1 MNELKE
7 YKLNFA
13 LDTIPADKDSKDEII
28 YNLIGEFAN
37 DSNSSM
43 FREDVTKYMVGLE
56 PSVSKKGYDDDYRPI
71 EVKPLN
77 YKGVQINKKGKKT
90 NKRLNGAGTFTD
102 MTWKRDLKYSNDGCT
117 MLVSGFYFGKLVY
130 IVEFKYDKIRHR
142 VKHMLEMHLPD
153 GDIKGKYVRTT
164 TFGWGDWKDDFKL
177 KFLSPKIEEYKDG
190 IVKGLY
196 QLLTTTPIDSTP
208 V

>member
-1 MNELKE
+1 MENLKE

-56 PSVSKKGYDDDYRPI
+56 ASVSKKGYDDDFRPI

-77 YKGVQINKKGKKT
+77 YKGGT
-90 NKRLNGAGTFTD
+90 NLNGAGTFTD
-102 MTWKRDLKYSNDGCT
+102 MTWKRDIKYSNDGCT

-142 VKHMLEMHLPD
+142 VKRMLEKHLPD
-153 GDIKGKYVRTT
+153 GDIKSKYVRTT

-190 IVKGLY
+190 MVKELY
-196 QLLTTTPIDSTP
+196 KLLTSTPIDNSP